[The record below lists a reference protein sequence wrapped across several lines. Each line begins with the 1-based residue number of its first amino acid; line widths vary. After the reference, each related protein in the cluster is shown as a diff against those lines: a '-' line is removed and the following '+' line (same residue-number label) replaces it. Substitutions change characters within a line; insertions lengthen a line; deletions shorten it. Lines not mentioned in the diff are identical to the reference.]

1 MIPSL
6 KHPQNIFEWLNLV
19 RQRPSMYLGTES
31 PLKTLETII
40 WGYETAL
47 WVNGVVE
54 GVPHMNRHFLDWLD
68 SRSRQRWSCA
78 RGFAAVIEEH
88 TPPGVTPLQF
98 FFELIDKYQRLIP
111 TEIITVFL
119 KESHAPTGKCVRVG
133 IDGRIERPDRISI
146 IRYKP
151 TRIHFLRFYY
161 RRRVEDQDIL
171 KRGKSLTSTTIE
183 HAKEWVR
190 DEFNVL
196 AEEWQRP

>member
-1 MIPSL
+1 
-6 KHPQNIFEWLNLV
+6 
-19 RQRPSMYLGTES
+19 MYLGTES

-98 FFELIDKYQRLIP
+98 FFELIDKYQPLLALHGHVHEGKGTRKYKRTLCINP
-111 TEIITVFL
+111 GSMYEQGMLHGAVVEL
-119 KESHAPTGKCVRVG
+119 KADKIGNYVLTTG
-133 IDGRIERPDRISI
+133 
-146 IRYKP
+146 
-151 TRIHFLRFYY
+151 
-161 RRRVEDQDIL
+161 
-171 KRGKSLTSTTIE
+171 
-183 HAKEWVR
+183 
-190 DEFNVL
+190 
-196 AEEWQRP
+196 